1 MTFRPGILL
10 LLFLLVACAS
20 PEQQPVGVPPSSTTV
35 TSRASTITTS
45 STVATTTS
53 PATTLPPLGSLAY
66 ETVATDLPFPI
77 VLTALPGDSRAVL
90 ATKDGRLWWL
100 DDSGVSAEPILDI
113 ADRVTNDGEQGLL
126 GVAIH
131 PDDPSRL
138 FVHYSD
144 VDGAT
149 TVSEFTL
156 PGDVADPAGE
166 RVLLSVSQ
174 PAVNHNGGMIQFG
187 PDGFLYLGLGDGGG
201 ANDRFGNGQ
210 NPDTLL
216 AGLVRIDVETGE
228 AVKVM
233 SGLRNPWRF
242 WIDGETVVFADVGQN
257 AFEEVSM
264 APLGSGANFGW
275 PITEGLH
282 CFAPASGCDTTG
294 LTLPIVEVAHGD
306 GGACSITGGVVYRG
320 TAIPEL
326 DGRFLFSDYC
336 GGWLR
341 SVDIANPSD
350 VIDHTGQVGVPGQI
364 GSFGID
370 GAGEVYVLTTTSLLK
385 LVPLR

>member
-10 LLFLLVACAS
+10 LPLLVACAS
-20 PEQQPVGVPPSSTTV
+20 PEQQPVGVPPSSTAV
-35 TSRASTITTS
+35 TSRASTTTTS

-53 PATTLPPLGSLAY
+53 PATTLPPLESLAY

-156 PGDVADPAGE
+156 SGDVADPAGE

-242 WIDGETVVFADVGQN
+242 WIDGEMVVFADVGQN

-320 TAIPEL
+320 TVIPEL
-326 DGRFLFSDYC
+326 DGRFLFSDFC

-350 VIDHTGQVGVPGQI
+350 VIDHTGEVGVPGQI

-370 GAGEVYVLTTTSLLK
+370 GSGEVYILTTTSLLK